1 MSFPV
6 RLGNVDYSDES
17 NDDESS
23 SGEEVSSDGSSD
35 DEDESIEES
44 GGDAIDEDDSLLA
57 DETEDDEVEEEAGD
71 EESHEDFLFDM
82 DADDEAQSGLEQV
95 AEARNEAVEDTLM
108 GGGWTRVDNNDSTAL
123 GSMLLDMV
131 QPRNSGRQHH
141 LANGGFL
148 MDAAETMR
156 NILRGDIG
164 IEGLAE
170 FEDTLGIRIVRAD
183 RGNGRISSVGLSA
196 GLANRAGPNNV
207 PAGSVRPT
215 VHQIIN
221 SGTLL
226 SSRQHAEMR

>member
-1 MSFPV
+1 MSPV
-6 RLGNVDYSDES
+6 RLGNVDYSDDS

-23 SGEEVSSDGSSD
+23 SGDEVSIDGSSD

-44 GGDAIDEDDSLLA
+44 DGDVIDEDDSLLA
-57 DETEDDEVEEEAGD
+57 DETEEDEAVEEAGD
-71 EESHEDFLFDM
+71 EESDEDFLFDM
-82 DADDEAQSGLEQV
+82 DADDEAQSGLDQV
-95 AEARNEAVEDTLM
+95 AEAGNEAVEDTLM
-108 GGGWTRVDNNDSTAL
+108 GGGWTRIDNNDRTAL

-141 LANGGFL
+141 LASGGL
-148 MDAAETMR
+148 MDAADMMR
-156 NILRGDIG
+156 NILRGDMG

-170 FEDTLGIRIVRAD
+170 FEDSLGIRFVRAD

-196 GLANRAGPNNV
+196 GLTNRAGSNNV
-207 PAGSVRPT
+207 LAGSVRPT